1 MENHSNI
8 NNQFIPY
15 NLALELKKLG
25 FDEPCF
31 GCYDYEKELVLFQE
45 LEDKTFWRNK
55 NIPECEVA
63 SPLFQQAFDWFLKRG
78 YFADIKPDLIMTSFW
93 SYRVVDINAK
103 YNPENL
109 HRYRFVYYSDA
120 RLECLKKLI
129 ELRKNVK

>member
-1 MENHSNI
+1 MKIEKE
-8 NNQFIPY
+8 FIPY
-15 NLALELKKLG
+15 EQALELKELG

-93 SYRVVDINAK
+93 SYKVVDINAK
-103 YNPENL
+103 YNHENL
-109 HRYRFVYYSDA
+109 HCYKFVYYSDA